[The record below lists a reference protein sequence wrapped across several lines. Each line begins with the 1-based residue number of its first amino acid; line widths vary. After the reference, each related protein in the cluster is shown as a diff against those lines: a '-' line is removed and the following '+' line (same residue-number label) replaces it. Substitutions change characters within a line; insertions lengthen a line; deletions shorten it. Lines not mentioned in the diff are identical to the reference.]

1 MSTKPIK
8 PRLAD
13 RLCSLAESQLQ
24 IQAARSAALDGGSLG
39 VMAVDAAIGAIAV
52 DTSGAYDLWVLAL
65 ILLGLSLSLAVRVL
79 RIPGAERTGPVIE
92 DIYGARETQDD
103 SELERPIPRSETR
116 RVLSKEWWAAPER
129 APTLAF
135 LAKNQGVERERER
148 EIRQRC

>member
-1 MSTKPIK
+1 MPTKPIK

-24 IQAARSAALDGGSLG
+24 IQAARSAALDGGALG

-103 SELERPIPRSETR
+103 SELERSLGEVLAQDIRTNRQALARKGPLFDRALISLVLAILVELAG
-116 RVLSKEWWAAPER
+116 RVV
-129 APTLAF
+129 
-135 LAKNQGVERERER
+135 Q
-148 EIRQRC
+148 